1 YIASDIQ
8 GCRIASRPKLKG
20 SVIGNCVGQVF
31 KRVYHLIR
39 AVDRHS
45 VERYS
50 TVSVVALND
59 ASAAGCEVSVLED
72 RAAILLN
79 TRASIR
85 VNRSA
90 GVVKRPA
97 SFRITFENQG
107 SAVRRLQRAG
117 VRHRAI
123 ADSDVQRRRL
133 VRTHNVLVDEGVAAV
148 RAYGS

>member
-31 KRVYHLIR
+31 KPVYHLIR

-59 ASAAGCEVSVLED
+59 AGAAGCEVSVLED

-79 TRASIR
+79 NRASVR
-85 VNRSA
+85 VNRST

-97 SFRITFENQG
+97 AFRIALEHERSSVG
-107 SAVRRLQRAG
+107 CLHRASVRRG
-117 VRHRAI
+117 PV
-123 ADSDVQRRRL
+123 ADADV
-133 VRTHNVLVDEGVAAV
+133 
-148 RAYGS
+148 